1 MSAATPPAA
10 ATTATA
16 ATAERPHIVL
26 VMADQLSAPFLS
38 LYGHPVVRTPRL
50 AALARES
57 VVFDSA
63 YCNFPICAPSR
74 ASMLAGRMPHALQVW
89 DNASELRAEVPTMA
103 HYLSAAGYRTVLAG
117 KMHFVGPDQLHGF
130 HERLTTDIYPAEF
143 LWVPDWSQGPGHKPT
158 GVGMGH
164 VVDAGPSLRNMQI
177 DYDEEVAHV
186 AVQRIWDLARAEER
200 GEAGAHFLTVSF
212 THPHPPF
219 VAPQAHWERYEGVE
233 IDPPRV
239 PEIPYERLDP
249 HSQWL
254 YLAHGQDRH
263 RITPAHVQRARRA
276 YYAMASYVDEKI
288 GLVLDAL
295 AQSGLAS
302 RSLVVFCADHG
313 EMMGERG
320 MWFKQT
326 FYEPSVRVPL
336 VVRWPG
342 VAQPGRRSGAC
353 SLVDLLPTFLD
364 AAAGAAGGRDGEGA
378 TRVVPVDPLD
388 GRSLLPVLQGAEGH
402 GADVLSEYSSEGV
415 CAPSRMLRRGPHK
428 LVCTLVLPPLLFDLA
443 HDPLE
448 LHDLAADPA
457 HADLLAAL
465 LARVQADWDA
475 PALDASIRASQRRRL
490 FLRQLALARGE
501 FPAWSWE
508 ARPGDRARFVRP
520 STAGGAVGPK
530 PRLRYPF
537 VSPTPPDRPPRD

>member
-1 MSAATPPAA
+1 
-10 ATTATA
+10 
-16 ATAERPHIVL
+16 
-26 VMADQLSAPFLS
+26 
-38 LYGHPVVRTPRL
+38 
-50 AALARES
+50 
-57 VVFDSA
+57 
-63 YCNFPICAPSR
+63 
-74 ASMLAGRMPHALQVW
+74 
-89 DNASELRAEVPTMA
+89 
-103 HYLSAAGYRTVLAG
+103 
-117 KMHFVGPDQLHGF
+117 
-130 HERLTTDIYPAEF
+130 
-143 LWVPDWSQGPGHKPT
+143 
-158 GVGMGH
+158 
-164 VVDAGPSLRNMQI
+164 
-177 DYDEEVAHV
+177 
-186 AVQRIWDLARAEER
+186 
-200 GEAGAHFLTVSF
+200 
-212 THPHPPF
+212 
-219 VAPQAHWERYEGVE
+219 
-233 IDPPRV
+233 
-239 PEIPYERLDP
+239 
-249 HSQWL
+249 
-254 YLAHGQDRH
+254 
-263 RITPAHVQRARRA
+263 
-276 YYAMASYVDEKI
+276 
-288 GLVLDAL
+288 
-295 AQSGLAS
+295 
-302 RSLVVFCADHG
+302 VVFCADHG

-342 VAQPGRRSGAC
+342 VTQPGRRSGAC

-364 AAAGAAGGRDGEGA
+364 AAAGAGGARIE
-378 TRVVPVDPLD
+378 PVDPLD
-388 GRSLLPVLQGAEGH
+388 GRSLLPVLQGAQGH

-428 LVCTLVLPPLLFDLA
+428 LVCTLGLPPLLFDLA

-537 VSPTPPDRPPRD
+537 VPPTPPDRPPRD

>member
-1 MSAATPPAA
+1 MGEGEATRASAEGVRPASGS
-10 ATTATA
+10 
-16 ATAERPHIVL
+16 RPHIVL
-26 VMADQLSAPFLS
+26 VMADQLAAPFLPI
-38 LYGHPVVRTPRL
+38 YGHPVVRTPTL
-50 AALARES
+50 SAFAQQG
-57 VVFDSA
+57 VVFDAA

-74 ASMLAGRMPHALQVW
+74 ASMLAGRMPHALEVW
-89 DNASELRAEVPTMA
+89 DNASEFRAEVPTMA
-103 HYLSAAGYRTVLAG
+103 HYLAAAGYRTVLAG
-117 KMHFVGPDQLHGF
+117 KMHFVGPDQLHGY

-143 LWVPDWSQGPGHKPT
+143 LWVPDWSKGPGHKPT

-186 AVQRIWDLARAEER
+186 AVQRIWDLARADSR
-200 GEAGAHFLTVSF
+200 GEAAPHFLTVSF

-219 VAPQAHWERYEGVE
+219 VAPQEHWARYAGVE

-239 PEIPYERLDP
+239 PEIPYAQLDP

-263 RITPAHVQRARRA
+263 AITAAHVREARRA

-288 GLVLDAL
+288 GQILHALDA
-295 AQSGLAS
+295 SGLGA

-336 VVRWPG
+336 VARWPG
-342 VAQPGRRSGAC
+342 VAQPGRRAGPC

-364 AAAGAAGGRDGEGA
+364 AAAAGEGGV
-378 TRVVPVDPLD
+378 RVEPVDALD
-388 GRSLLPVLQGAEGH
+388 GRSLLPVLQGEPGH

-415 CAPSRMLRRGPHK
+415 CAPSRMLRRGSHK
-428 LVCTLVLPPLLFDLA
+428 LVSTLGLPPMLFDLER
-443 HDPLE
+443 DPLE
-448 LHDLAADPA
+448 LHDLASEPA
-457 HADLLAAL
+457 YDTLLQTL
-465 LARVQADWDA
+465 QQRLVADWDA
-475 PALDASIRASQRRRL
+475 PSLDTRIRASQRRRL
-490 FLRQLALARGE
+490 FLRQLGVARGE

-520 STAGGAVGPK
+520 ATAGGPVGPK
-530 PRLRYPF
+530 PRMRFPF
-537 VSPTPPDRPPRD
+537 VPPTPPDKPPRA